1 MHLVSQGSGK
11 QVNQGSDLSLFHDV
25 LGLNGAEKAKDDGH
39 RGAATLRDPLTHL
52 PDAWAA

>member
-1 MHLVSQGSGK
+1 MHSVSQGSGK

-52 PDAWAA
+52 PDAWPA